1 MFSTMNS
8 VVGLYIVGFFLGV
21 AAVFGVALLL
31 TKVMRF

>member
-21 AAVFGVALLL
+21 AAVLGVALLL
-31 TKVMRF
+31 SKVMKF

>member
-21 AAVFGVALLL
+21 AAVLGVALLL
-31 TKVMRF
+31 SKVMRF